1 MLLGCFAL
9 SRHLTF
15 VPGQWMPLVI
25 LMGVLQVYEFLLLGL
40 ALYLNRRGPARADA
54 ASLLLLGLAF
64 LVDVTYLNA
73 ELAAAH
79 PWVAP
84 WVALALLVLAAVK
97 LVLLRD
103 ALALTSRRALAVA
116 PYWRGPEMTALVERA
131 YRLRSQADAQ

>member
-15 VPGQWMPLVI
+15 VPGQRMPLVI
-25 LMGVLQVYEFLLLGL
+25 LMGVLQVYEFL
-40 ALYLNRRGPARADA
+40 
-54 ASLLLLGLAF
+54 
-64 LVDVTYLNA
+64 
-73 ELAAAH
+73 
-79 PWVAP
+79 
-84 WVALALLVLAAVK
+84 LLVLAAVK